1 MTALVPINH
10 GQVVPR
16 LLDADRLI
24 ERWSEGRSKQ
34 TLRAYSN
41 DLRHFS
47 DWLGGFLG
55 TPTLSTAQAVTTLLT
70 KPQGEANEIV
80 RAYRSAMVERGLS
93 PSTINRKLSAL
104 RSLVALGKELGFVT
118 FDLATRNVRAEAYRD
133 TRGPEPDAMAAL
145 IQEALAHPHKAKAA
159 RDVAIFLLLGYGRA
173 LRRGEVVE
181 LDLEHFDA
189 RGSRVSVLRKG
200 KRERKW
206 LSLDPLVTGKLR
218 AWVALRGKEPGPL
231 FLQLG
236 KGGRVLAGRRLS
248 GDGVHK
254 ILETMGA
261 KLGGI
266 IRPHGLRHAAI
277 TAALDET
284 NGNVRAAREFSGH
297 ASIEVLMRYDDNRKD
312 VGGEVASK
320 VIRRLAKLFGDAKAR
335 PAGGQDD

>member
-1 MTALVPINH
+1 
-10 GQVVPR
+10 
-16 LLDADRLI
+16 
-24 ERWSEGRSKQ
+24 
-34 TLRAYSN
+34 
-41 DLRHFS
+41 
-47 DWLGGFLG
+47 
-55 TPTLSTAQAVTTLLT
+55 
-70 KPQGEANEIV
+70 
-80 RAYRSAMVERGLS
+80 
-93 PSTINRKLSAL
+93 
-104 RSLVALGKELGFVT
+104 
-118 FDLATRNVRAEAYRD
+118 
-133 TRGPEPDAMAAL
+133 MAAL
-145 IQEALAHPHKAKAA
+145 IQEALAHPHKAKSA

-206 LSLDPLVTGKLR
+206 LSLDPLVTARLR

-254 ILETMGA
+254 ILETLGA

-297 ASIEVLMRYDDNRKD
+297 TSIEVLMRYDDNRKD

-320 VIRRLAKLFGDAKAR
+320 VIRRLAKLFGDAKFR
-335 PAGGQDD
+335 PTEDRDD

>member
-1 MTALVPINH
+1 M
-10 GQVVPR
+10 
-16 LLDADRLI
+16 
-24 ERWSEGRSKQ
+24 
-34 TLRAYSN
+34 
-41 DLRHFS
+41 
-47 DWLGGFLG
+47 
-55 TPTLSTAQAVTTLLT
+55 
-70 KPQGEANEIV
+70 
-80 RAYRSAMVERGLS
+80 
-93 PSTINRKLSAL
+93 
-104 RSLVALGKELGFVT
+104 
-118 FDLATRNVRAEAYRD
+118 
-133 TRGPEPDAMAAL
+133 
-145 IQEALAHPHKAKAA
+145 
-159 RDVAIFLLLGYGRA
+159 
-173 LRRGEVVE
+173 RRGEVVE

-189 RGSRVSVLRKG
+189 RGNRVSVLRKG

-206 LSLDPLVTGKLR
+206 LSLDPLVTARLQ

-236 KGGRVLAGRRLS
+236 KGGRVLASRRLS

-320 VIRRLAKLFGDAKAR
+320 VIRSLAQVAWGCKSTHRRRSRRLKWGGPSRSDREGLGVHPRSPQLLPRTYAFEGSRKPSMSTPRGCLKSMTTAFKRLARNGDVDGLRAYLRSDAFLTAFTGLDPQGRQSAMRCYATAGPCVRRGALLVGQAQTHPCQAR
-335 PAGGQDD
+335 AEDQLG

>member
-1 MTALVPINH
+1 MVLGDSPRSTIADRYARTISFASPCGFVSKVVTAWEVLKVS
-10 GQVVPR
+10 VPR
-16 LLDADRLI
+16 NPPSQ
-24 ERWSEGRSKQ
+24 SEKWR
-34 TLRAYSN
+34 
-41 DLRHFS
+41 
-47 DWLGGFLG
+47 
-55 TPTLSTAQAVTTLLT
+55 
-70 KPQGEANEIV
+70 
-80 RAYRSAMVERGLS
+80 
-93 PSTINRKLSAL
+93 TINRKLSAL

-145 IQEALAHPHKAKAA
+145 IQEALAHPHKAKSA
-159 RDVAIFLLLGYGRA
+159 RDVAIFLLLCYGRA

-236 KGGRVLAGRRLS
+236 KGGRVLSGRRLS